1 MSAPRDPRS
10 QTTDATDATDAIEPD
25 AIRWQW
31 TPWSALDRDTLYT
44 LLRLRAEV
52 FVVEQQCLYLDL
64 DGHDPAAWH
73 LLGWHGDR
81 LAACARVFP
90 AGHKAPEHAIGRVV
104 TAPFARGSGLGRPLM
119 REAIRRAEA
128 EFGPGPS
135 RVEAQAHL
143 AGYYGS
149 LGYRQVG
156 GIYDEDGIPH
166 ITMIRPG

>member
-1 MSAPRDPRS
+1 MSATDPPRDGI
-10 QTTDATDATDAIEPD
+10 DATHAITPD

-31 TPWSALDRDTLYT
+31 MPWTALDRDALYA

-52 FVVEQQCLYLDL
+52 FVVEQRCVYLDL

-81 LAACARVFP
+81 LAACARVFAP
-90 AGHKAPEHAIGRVV
+90 GHKAPELAIGRVV
-104 TAPFARGSGLGRPLM
+104 TAPFARGRGLGRPLM
-119 REAIRRAEA
+119 NEAITRAQNQ
-128 EFGPGPS
+128 FGPGPI

-143 AGYYGS
+143 ARYYGS
-149 LGYRQVG
+149 LGFRQVG